1 VAANATV
8 TSVVDGD
15 TIVVRAGG
23 RTEHVRLI
31 GIDTPETVDPD
42 RPVMCF
48 GPEASAE
55 TKRLLPPGT
64 PVELVRDPDARDAYG
79 RLLAYVYRAT
89 DGLFVNLA
97 LAQGGFADALS
108 IAPNTTF
115 ADDFRRA
122 VAAARAGHAGLW
134 GACAHFGQP
143 AGSTP

>member
-1 VAANATV
+1 
-8 TSVVDGD
+8 
-15 TIVVRAGG
+15 
-23 RTEHVRLI
+23 
-31 GIDTPETVDPD
+31 
-42 RPVMCF
+42 M
-48 GPEASAE
+48 
-55 TKRLLPPGT
+55 
-64 PVELVRDPDARDAYG
+64 
-79 RLLAYVYRAT
+79 
-89 DGLFVNLA
+89 NLA